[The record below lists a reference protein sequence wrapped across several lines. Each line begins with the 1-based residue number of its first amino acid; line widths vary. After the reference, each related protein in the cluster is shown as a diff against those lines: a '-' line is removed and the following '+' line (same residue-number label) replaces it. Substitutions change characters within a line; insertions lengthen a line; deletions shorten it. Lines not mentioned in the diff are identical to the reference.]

1 MTGKRKC
8 KILKDI
14 RRQIAADND
23 IAFVTEDC
31 KYQGECSGTCP
42 KCEAEVRYLEQELA
56 KRQRAGKAIAVA
68 GIAAT
73 ILVSSAG
80 CQASQTA
87 GTPLST
93 TATKQQELVNGE
105 MLPPTMGEAVP
116 ATTSIPWPTLMGV
129 PAYDDEEEDD
139 EVTSGVP
146 AETDLPEPMGVV
158 PVETDPPELMGEPV
172 WVPEE

>member
-56 KRQRAGKAIAVA
+56 KRQRAGKAVAVA

-87 GTPLST
+87 GAPLST
-93 TATKQQELVNGE
+93 TATTQQELVDGE
-105 MLPPTMGEAVP
+105 MLPPTMGEEVP
-116 ATTSIPWPTLMGV
+116 ATSIPWPTLMGV

-146 AETDLPEPMGVV
+146 
-158 PVETDPPELMGEPV
+158 VETEPTEFPDLMGDPV